1 MADSK
6 TTKQSEQKPKSKA
19 KVLKIKALAD
29 RRLMKLTNSKKLN
42 FAKAGDVK
50 EVDAALVTKYT
61 TINAHGE
68 TIIKPGASE
77 SFRIV

>member
-1 MADSK
+1 MADVK
-6 TTKQSEQKPKSKA
+6 TTKQSEQKPESNVKTL
-19 KVLKIKALAD
+19 KVKALAD
-29 RRLMKLTNSKKLN
+29 GRLMRLTNGKKLN

-61 TINAHGE
+61 TTNADGE
-68 TIIKPGASE
+68 TIIKPGTSE

>member
-6 TTKQSEQKPKSKA
+6 TTKQSEQKPESKV
-19 KVLKIKALAD
+19 KTLKIKALAD
-29 RRLMKLTNSKKLN
+29 RRLMKLTNGEKLD

-50 EVDAALVTKYT
+50 EVEAALVTKYT
-61 TINAHGE
+61 TINADGV

-77 SFRIV
+77 SFRIM